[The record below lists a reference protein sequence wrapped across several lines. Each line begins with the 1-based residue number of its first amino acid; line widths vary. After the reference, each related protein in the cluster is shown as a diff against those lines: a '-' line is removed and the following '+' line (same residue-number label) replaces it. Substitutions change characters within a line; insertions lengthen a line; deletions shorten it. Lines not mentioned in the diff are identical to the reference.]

1 MQSVELLLDADAD
14 EAVREEWRK
23 LDDAG
28 LPSLARHTGA
38 SNRPHVTLLV
48 APEGAETRIAPLR
61 EAAVLLPLPV
71 TLGGLVL
78 FPSRHGAVLARA
90 VVVTAALL
98 AVHRAVHDAVGRAVT
113 ALPVSIPDAWTPHV
127 TLARRLTPAQV
138 GAALEVLEIPVLAA
152 TATQL
157 RLWDSATRL
166 VHPLGTVQLPR

>member
-14 EAVREEWRK
+14 EAVREEWRE
-23 LDDAG
+23 LDEAG

-38 SNRPHVTLLV
+38 SNRPHITLLV
-48 APEGAETRIAPLR
+48 APEGAETRIASLR
-61 EAAVLLPLPV
+61 DAAALLPVPV
-71 TLGGLVL
+71 TLGGLLL

-98 AVHRAVHDAVGRAVT
+98 TVHRAVHDAVGRAVT
-113 ALPVSIPDAWTPHV
+113 ALPVSVPDAWTPHV

-138 GAALEVLEIPVLAA
+138 AVALEVLEAPVLAA
-152 TATQL
+152 TATES

-166 VHPLGTVQLPR
+166 VHPLGPGQPSR